1 MQMTEEQFNI
11 IKAQLK
17 KLVAIPDGFYAKK
30 FAGIDIDAIK
40 DQSDFEKLPFT
51 DKGDL
56 REAYPLGIAAV
67 PTDQIVRIHSS
78 SARTARPSS
87 FPIPRRMSPTGPS
100 SSRGATSTRA

>member
-78 SARTARPSS
+78 SGTTARPSS

>member
-1 MQMTEEQFNI
+1 MHMTEEQFDI

-67 PTDQIVRIHSS
+67 PPEQIVRIHSS
-78 SARTARPSS
+78 SGTTGTPVIIPYTKKDVEDWAIQFAR
-87 FPIPRRMSPTGPS
+87 
-100 SSRGATSTRA
+100 

>member
-67 PTDQIVRIHSS
+67 PTDQIVRIHSVKS
-78 SARTARPSS
+78 PKVQIGNGGARCPLKT
-87 FPIPRRMSPTGPS
+87 
-100 SSRGATSTRA
+100 